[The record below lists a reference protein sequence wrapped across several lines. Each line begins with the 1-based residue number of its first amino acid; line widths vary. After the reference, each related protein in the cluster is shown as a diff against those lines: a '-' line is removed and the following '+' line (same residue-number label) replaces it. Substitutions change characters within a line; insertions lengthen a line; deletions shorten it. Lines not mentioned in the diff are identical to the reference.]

1 MCARPRSEIDIVHRV
16 PSARDSTYMR
26 WRINPAGWSFPEKA
40 MSYRIPI
47 RDVHRQH
54 ATHAPSG
61 LVRYPY
67 GSTRGHQAPHSCS
80 AVGTVRLCAMRL
92 PGSGSCCNFYSSWS
106 LGPHKVVNV
115 SLLRVPRWK
124 GSWRGQLN
132 ARRRV

>member
-54 ATHAPSG
+54 ATHAHPD
-61 LVRYPY
+61 
-67 GSTRGHQAPHSCS
+67 
-80 AVGTVRLCAMRL
+80 
-92 PGSGSCCNFYSSWS
+92 
-106 LGPHKVVNV
+106 
-115 SLLRVPRWK
+115 
-124 GSWRGQLN
+124 
-132 ARRRV
+132 